1 MEMIPK
7 TTGTFESFDGTPI
20 YYEVR
25 GEGEPLVLIY
35 GIACII
41 NHWHHQIEY
50 LSKHYQVISFD
61 LRGHQ
66 KSNPVRD
73 MKQLTM
79 SAVAQDVV
87 GLVKHLKI
95 KKAHFAGHSFGAP
108 VMLKT
113 YELAPEIFSSM
124 IFINGFA
131 KNPIK
136 GMFGLDVIEPFFY
149 FVKKQYES
157 SPDVWS
163 ALWKTAVDNPMAMYI
178 SALAGGFNLRVA
190 HFKDIEVY
198 ARGVARLDLRVF
210 LTLFEE
216 LMNYDG
222 EDVLKSINVPALI
235 ISGEKDAVTPIRF
248 QYHLKEAIADSE
260 FVLVPYGS
268 HCTQLDFPEFTNLR
282 IEKFLQE
289 SAEKRADKKESKKKK
304 NLNAK

>member
-1 MEMIPK
+1 METISK
-7 TTGTFESFDGTPI
+7 ITNSFESFDGTPI

-25 GEGEPLVLIY
+25 GEGEPLVLVY

-50 LSKHYQVISFD
+50 LSKHYKVIAFD

-66 KSNPVRD
+66 KSVPVRD
-73 MKQLTM
+73 PKSLTM
-79 SAVAQDVV
+79 TALAQDIVS
-87 GLVKHLKI
+87 LLKHLKI

-108 VMLKT
+108 VILRT
-113 YELAPEIFSSM
+113 YEMAPEVFSSV

-149 FVKKQYES
+149 FVQKQYKAA
-157 SPDVWS
+157 PDLWS
-163 ALWKTAVDNPMAMYI
+163 ALWKTAVDNPMAMYLT
-178 SALAGGFNLRVA
+178 ALSGGFNLRVT

-198 ARGVARLDLRVF
+198 ARGVARLDLNVF

-216 LMNYDG
+216 LMKYDG
-222 EDVLKSINVPALI
+222 EEVLKTISVPALI

-248 QYHLKEAIADSE
+248 QYHMKEAIPHSE

-289 SAEKRADKKESKKKK
+289 TNEK
-304 NLNAK
+304 